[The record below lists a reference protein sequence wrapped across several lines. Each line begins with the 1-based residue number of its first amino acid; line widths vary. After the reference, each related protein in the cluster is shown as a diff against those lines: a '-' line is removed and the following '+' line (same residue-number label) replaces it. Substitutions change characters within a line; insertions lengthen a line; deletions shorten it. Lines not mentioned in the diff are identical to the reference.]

1 MSTVTQSRYSPGQV
15 TWFVPAGATN
25 VTFTIAAASG
35 GGSKSPSDG
44 SLWNHSRGGFGRAG
58 NFTIAPRSGS
68 YNLTFY
74 IGSQGGNGV
83 GPQNPGGSGGGS
95 PLAGGGNGHRSGGGG
110 GGATAVYDSWL
121 GRYTAWTGGGGGA
134 GRFGQNTGISGYYTA
149 GRGIGGGGTS
159 GSPSWKNGQSAPAG
173 HRGGGGG
180 GSTSGGAGSLGG
192 NQTSNGYGGIGGN
205 SGWYNNGDIGWITNS
220 GYGNFGNG
228 YAVLSYSLPPPSIDV
243 FTANPTTLILGNTSD
258 LTWSV
263 SGAVS
268 TVEITAPPSTGSSI
282 GQVST
287 SGTAMVLPGGDVTYT
302 LTATGTGGTSAKS
315 LSLDVKIPPQIT
327 FSVDQPQIVGGTT
340 ATLSWSVT
348 GDADTMSINPGVG
361 NTLLAGTQTIQPSQ
375 DTTYTAVASGL
386 GGSATAQ
393 VTVEVVY
400 PPATSLTGAAS
411 TDYGNDITLSF
422 NADNAV
428 TSLQLLR
435 KYVRNGNPDPDWVLA
450 QDLPTGQNT
459 SGNLLFSPDYDDF
472 GPDVVQFQLYAIG
485 EAGLNDTA
493 TFDAFINV
501 DRTPDAIDIPASED
515 KLRDEEPVITP
526 DAVVTSEQIFVDDI
540 DVPVEIKADQ
550 PIQVEIDD
558 SGTFQDIREI

>member
-1 MSTVTQSRYSPGQV
+1 MSTITQSRNSPGQV

-25 VTFTIAAASG
+25 VTFTIAAGSG

-74 IGSQGGNGV
+74 IGGQGGDGV
-83 GPQNPGGSGGGS
+83 GPQNPGGGGGSS
-95 PLAGGGNGHRSGGGG
+95 PLAGGGSGHRSGGGG
-110 GGATAVYDSWL
+110 GGATAVYDSWA
-121 GRYTAWTGGGGGA
+121 GRYTAWVGGGGGA
-134 GRFGQNTGISGYYTA
+134 GRFGQDTGISGYYTA

-159 GSPSWKNGQSAPAG
+159 SSPSWRTGQSAPAG

-192 NQTSNGYGGIGGN
+192 AQTSNGYGGIGGN

-228 YAVLSYSLPPPSIDV
+228 YAVLSYVQPPPSIDT
-243 FTANPTTLILGNTSD
+243 FTANPTTLILGNTFQ
-258 LTWSV
+258 LNWSV
-263 SGAVS
+263 SGNVTS
-268 TVEITAPPSTGSSI
+268 VNITDVGNVNASGSATI
-282 GQVST
+282 
-287 SGTAMVLPGGDVTYT
+287 LPGGDITYT
-302 LTATGTGGTSAKS
+302 ITASGPGGTTAKS
-315 LSLDVKIPPQIT
+315 VAIDVHIPPQIN
-327 FSVDQPQIVGGTT
+327 FSVDKPQLVGGDS
-340 ATLSWSVT
+340 ATLTWSVT
-348 GDADTMSINPGVG
+348 GDADTMSINPGIG
-361 NTLLAGTQTIQPSQ
+361 STNLSGTQVIQPSQ

-400 PPATSLTGAAS
+400 PPEVSLTGPIS
-411 TDYGNDITLSF
+411 TDYGDDIILTY

-428 TSLQLLR
+428 TSLQVLR
-435 KYVRNGNPDPDWVLA
+435 KYVSQGNPEPDWTLA
-450 QDLPTGQNT
+450 FDLPTGQNT
-459 SGNLLFSPDYDDF
+459 SGTLLFSPDYDNF
-472 GPDVVQFQLYAIG
+472 GPDVVQFQLYAVG

-493 TFDAFINV
+493 TFDAFINI

-515 KLRDEEPVITP
+515 KLRDEQPVITP
-526 DAVVTSEQIFVDDI
+526 DAEVTSQQILIDDI

>member
-1 MSTVTQSRYSPGQV
+1 MTVTQSRYSPGQV
-15 TWFVPAGATN
+15 TWSVPAGATN
-25 VTFTIAAASG
+25 VSFTIAAGSG

-74 IGSQGGNGV
+74 IGGQGGNGV
-83 GPQNPGGSGGGS
+83 GPQNPGGSGGSS
-95 PLAGGGNGHRSGGGG
+95 PLAGGGSGHRSGGGG

-121 GRYTAWTGGGGGA
+121 GRYIAWTGGGGGA
-134 GRFGQNTGISGYYTA
+134 GRFGQDTGISGYYTA
-149 GRGIGGGGTS
+149 GRGIGGGATS
-159 GSPSWKNGQSAPAG
+159 SSPSWRTGQSAPAG

-192 NQTSNGYGGIGGN
+192 AQTSNGYGGIGGN
-205 SGWYNNGDIGWITNS
+205 SGWYNNGDVGRITNS

-228 YAVLSYSLPPPSIDV
+228 YAVLTYVNPPPSIDT
-243 FTANPTTLILGNTSD
+243 FTASPSTLVLGNTFQ
-258 LTWSV
+258 LNWSV
-263 SGAVS
+263 SG
-268 TVEITAPPSTGSSI
+268 TVNSVNITDVGN
-282 GQVST
+282 VNT
-287 SGTAMVLPGGDVTYT
+287 SGTATILPGGDITYT
-302 LTATGTGGTSAKS
+302 ITATGPGGTVAKS
-315 LSLDVKIPPQIT
+315 VAIDVHIPPQIS
-327 FSVDQPQIVGGTT
+327 FSVDKSQIVGGDT
-340 ATLSWSVT
+340 ATLTWSVT
-348 GDADTMSINPGVG
+348 GDADTMSINPGIG
-361 NTLLAGTQTIQPSQ
+361 GTNLSGTQLIQPSQ

-386 GGSATAQ
+386 GGTDTEQ
-393 VTVEVVY
+393 LTVEVVY
-400 PPATSLTGAAS
+400 PPEVSLTGPLS
-411 TDYGNDITLSF
+411 TDYGNDITLTF

-435 KYVRNGNPDPDWVLA
+435 KYVSQGNVDPDWTLVEN
-450 QDLPTGQNT
+450 LPTGQNT
-459 SGNLLFSPDYDDF
+459 SGTLLFSPDYDNF
-472 GPDVVQFQLYAIG
+472 GPDVVQFQLYAVG

-493 TFDAFINV
+493 TFDAFINI

-526 DAVVTSEQIFVDDI
+526 DAVVTSEQIVVDDI

>member
-1 MSTVTQSRYSPGQV
+1 MSTITQSRNSPGQV

-25 VTFTIAAASG
+25 VTFTIAAGSG
-35 GGSKSPSDG
+35 GGSKSPSNG

-74 IGSQGGNGV
+74 IGGQGGNGV
-83 GPQNPGGSGGGS
+83 GPQNPGGGGGSS
-95 PLAGGGNGHRSGGGG
+95 PLAGGGSGHRSGGGG
-110 GGATAVYDSWL
+110 GGATAVYDSWA
-121 GRYTAWTGGGGGA
+121 GRYTAWVGGGGGA

-159 GSPSWKNGQSAPAG
+159 SSPSWRTGQSAPAG

-192 NQTSNGYGGIGGN
+192 AQTSNGYGGIGGN

-228 YAVLSYSLPPPSIDV
+228 YAVLSYVQPPPSIDT
-243 FTANPTTLILGNTSD
+243 FTANPTTLILGNTFQ
-258 LTWSV
+258 LNWSV
-263 SGAVS
+263 SGNVTS
-268 TVEITAPPSTGSSI
+268 VNITDVGNVNASGSATI
-282 GQVST
+282 
-287 SGTAMVLPGGDVTYT
+287 LPGGDITYT
-302 LTATGTGGTSAKS
+302 ITASGPGGTTAKS
-315 LSLDVKIPPQIT
+315 VAIDVHIPPQIN
-327 FSVDQPQIVGGTT
+327 FSVDKPQLVGGDS
-340 ATLSWSVT
+340 ATLTWSVT
-348 GDADTMSINPGVG
+348 GDADTMSINPGIG
-361 NTLLAGTQTIQPSQ
+361 STNLSGTQVIQPSQ

-400 PPATSLTGAAS
+400 PPEVSLTGPVS
-411 TDYGNDITLSF
+411 TDYGDDIILTY

-428 TSLQLLR
+428 TSLQVLR
-435 KYVRNGNPDPDWVLA
+435 KYVSQGNPEPDWTLA
-450 QDLPTGQNT
+450 FDLPTGQNT
-459 SGNLLFSPDYDDF
+459 SGTLLFSPDYDDF
-472 GPDVVQFQLYAIG
+472 GPDVVQFQLYAVG

-493 TFDAFINV
+493 TFDAFINI

-515 KLRDEEPVITP
+515 KLRDEQPVITP
-526 DAVVTSEQIFVDDI
+526 DAEVTSQQILIDDI

>member
-1 MSTVTQSRYSPGQV
+1 MSTITQRRNSPGTV
-15 TWFVPAGATN
+15 TWTVPAGATN
-25 VTFTIAAASG
+25 VTFTIAAGSG

-74 IGSQGGNGV
+74 IGGQGGNGV
-83 GPQNPGGSGGGS
+83 GPQNPGGGGGSS
-95 PLAGGGNGHRSGGGG
+95 PLAGGGSGHRSGGGG

-121 GRYTAWTGGGGGA
+121 GRYTAWVGGGGGA
-134 GRFGQNTGISGYYTA
+134 GRFGQDTGISGYYTA
-149 GRGIGGGGTS
+149 GRGIGGGATS
-159 GSPSWKNGQSAPAG
+159 SSPSWKTGQSAPAG

-228 YAVLSYSLPPPSIDV
+228 YAVLSYVQPPPSIDT
-243 FTANPTTLILGNTSD
+243 FTANPTTLILGNTFQ
-258 LTWSV
+258 LNWSV
-263 SGAVS
+263 SGNVTSVNINNIGNVNAS
-268 TVEITAPPSTGSSI
+268 GSATVLAE
-282 GQVST
+282 
-287 SGTAMVLPGGDVTYT
+287 GDITYT
-302 LTATGTGGTSAKS
+302 LTATGPGGTVAKS
-315 LSLDVKIPPQIT
+315 VSIDVHIPPQIT
-327 FSVDQPQIVGGTT
+327 FSVDKPQLVGGDS
-340 ATLSWSVT
+340 ATLTWSVT
-348 GDADTMSINPGVG
+348 GDADTMSINPGIG
-361 NTLLAGTQTIQPSQ
+361 STNLSGTQVIQPSQ

-386 GGSATAQ
+386 GGTDTEQ
-393 VTVEVVY
+393 LTVEVVY
-400 PPATSLTGAAS
+400 PPEVQLTGPLS
-411 TDYGNDITLSF
+411 TDYGDDITLTY

-428 TSLQLLR
+428 TSLQVLR
-435 KYVRNGNPDPDWVLA
+435 KYVSQGNPEPDWTLA
-450 QDLPTGQNT
+450 FDLPTGQNT
-459 SGNLLFSPDYDDF
+459 TGTLLFSPDYDNF
-472 GPDVVQFQLYAIG
+472 GPDVVQFQLYAVG

-493 TFDAFINV
+493 TFDAFINI
-501 DRTPDAIDIPASED
+501 DRTPDAIDIPTSED
-515 KLRDEEPVITP
+515 KLRDEQPVITP
-526 DAVVTSEQIFVDDI
+526 DAEVTSQQILIDDI

>member
-1 MSTVTQSRYSPGQV
+1 MTVTQSRYSPGQV
-15 TWFVPAGATN
+15 TWSVPAGATN
-25 VTFTIAAASG
+25 VSFTIAAGSG

-74 IGSQGGNGV
+74 IGGQGGNGV
-83 GPQNPGGSGGGS
+83 GPQNPGGSGGSS
-95 PLAGGGNGHRSGGGG
+95 PLAGGGSGHRSGGGG

-121 GRYTAWTGGGGGA
+121 GRYIAWTGGGGGA
-134 GRFGQNTGISGYYTA
+134 GRFGQDTGISGYYTA

-159 GSPSWKNGQSAPAG
+159 GSPSWRTGQSAPAG

-192 NQTSNGYGGIGGN
+192 AQTSNGYGGIGGN

-228 YAVLSYSLPPPSIDV
+228 YAVLTYVNPPPSIDT
-243 FTANPTTLILGNTSD
+243 FTASPSTLVLGNTFQ
-258 LTWSV
+258 LNWSV
-263 SGAVS
+263 SGNVT
-268 TVEITAPPSTGSSI
+268 TVNISDVGNVNASGS
-282 GQVST
+282 
-287 SGTAMVLPGGDVTYT
+287 AMILPGGDITYT
-302 LTATGTGGTSAKS
+302 ITATGPGGTVAKS
-315 LSLDVKIPPQIT
+315 VAIDVHIPPQIS
-327 FSVDQPQIVGGTT
+327 FSVDKPQLVGGDS
-340 ATLSWSVT
+340 ATLTWSVT
-348 GDADTMSINPGVG
+348 GDADTMSINPGIG
-361 NTLLAGTQTIQPSQ
+361 STNLSGTQVIQPSQ

-386 GGSATAQ
+386 GGTDTEQ
-393 VTVEVVY
+393 LTVEVVY
-400 PPATSLTGAAS
+400 PPEVSLTGPLS
-411 TDYGNDITLSF
+411 TDYGDDITLTF

-435 KYVRNGNPDPDWVLA
+435 KYVSQGNPEPDWTLVEN
-450 QDLPTGQNT
+450 LPTGQNT

-472 GPDVVQFQLYAIG
+472 GPDVVQFQLYAVG

-515 KLRDEEPVITP
+515 KLRDEQPVITP
-526 DAVVTSEQIFVDDI
+526 DAVVTSEQIVVNDI

-550 PIQVEIDD
+550 PIQVEVDD

>member
-15 TWFVPAGATN
+15 TWSVPAGATN

-74 IGSQGGNGV
+74 IGGQGGDGV
-83 GPQNPGGSGGGS
+83 GPQNPGGSGGSS
-95 PLAGGGNGHRSGGGG
+95 PLAGGGSGHRSGGGG
-110 GGATAVYDSWL
+110 GGATAVYDSWA
-121 GRYTAWTGGGGGA
+121 GRYTAWVGGGGGA
-134 GRFGQNTGISGYYTA
+134 GRFGQNTGINGYYTA

-159 GSPSWKNGQSAPAG
+159 GSPSWRTGQSAPAG

-192 NQTSNGYGGIGGN
+192 AQTSNGYGGIGGN

-228 YAVLSYSLPPPSIDV
+228 YAVLSYDQPPPSIDT
-243 FTANPTTLILGNTSD
+243 FTANPTTLILGNTFQ
-258 LTWSV
+258 LNWSV
-263 SGAVS
+263 SGNVT
-268 TVEITAPPSTGSSI
+268 TVNISDVGNVNASGS
-282 GQVST
+282 
-287 SGTAMVLPGGDVTYT
+287 AMILPGGDITYT
-302 LTATGTGGTSAKS
+302 ITATGPGGTVAKS
-315 LSLDVKIPPQIT
+315 VAIDVHIPPQIS
-327 FSVDQPQIVGGTT
+327 FSVDKPQLVGGDS
-340 ATLSWSVT
+340 ATLTWSVT
-348 GDADTMSINPGVG
+348 GDADTMSINPGIG
-361 NTLLAGTQTIQPSQ
+361 STNLSGTQVIQPSQ

-386 GGSATAQ
+386 GGTDTEQ
-393 VTVEVVY
+393 LTVEVVY
-400 PPATSLTGAAS
+400 PPEVSLTGPLS
-411 TDYGNDITLSF
+411 TDYGDDITLTF

-435 KYVRNGNPDPDWVLA
+435 KYVSQGNPEPDWTLVEN
-450 QDLPTGQNT
+450 LPTGQNT

-472 GPDVVQFQLYAIG
+472 GPDVVQFQLYAVG

-515 KLRDEEPVITP
+515 KLRDEQPVITP
-526 DAVVTSEQIFVDDI
+526 DAVVTSEQIVVNDI

-550 PIQVEIDD
+550 PIQVEVDD

>member
-1 MSTVTQSRYSPGQV
+1 MSTITQSRNSPGQV

-25 VTFTIAAASG
+25 VTFTIAAGSG
-35 GGSKSPSDG
+35 GGSKSPSNG

-74 IGSQGGNGV
+74 IGGQGGDGV
-83 GPQNPGGSGGGS
+83 GPQNPGGGGGSS
-95 PLAGGGNGHRSGGGG
+95 PLAGGGSGHRSGGGG

-121 GRYTAWTGGGGGA
+121 GRYTAWVGGGGGA

-159 GSPSWKNGQSAPAG
+159 SSPSWRNGQSAPAG

-192 NQTSNGYGGIGGN
+192 AQTSNGYGGIGGN

-228 YAVLSYSLPPPSIDV
+228 YAVLSYVQPPPSIDT
-243 FTANPTTLILGNTSD
+243 FTANPTTLILGNTFQ
-258 LTWSV
+258 LNWSV
-263 SGAVS
+263 SGNVTS
-268 TVEITAPPSTGSSI
+268 VNITDVGNVNASGSATI
-282 GQVST
+282 
-287 SGTAMVLPGGDVTYT
+287 LPGGDITYT
-302 LTATGTGGTSAKS
+302 ITASGPGGTTAKS
-315 LSLDVKIPPQIT
+315 VAIDVHIPPQIN
-327 FSVDQPQIVGGTT
+327 FSVDKPQLVGGDS
-340 ATLSWSVT
+340 ATLTWSVT
-348 GDADTMSINPGVG
+348 GDADTMSINPGIG
-361 NTLLAGTQTIQPSQ
+361 STNLSGTQVIQPSQ

-400 PPATSLTGAAS
+400 PPEVSLTGPVS
-411 TDYGNDITLSF
+411 TDYGDDIILTY

-428 TSLQLLR
+428 TSLQVLR
-435 KYVRNGNPDPDWVLA
+435 KYVSQGNPEPDWTLA
-450 QDLPTGQNT
+450 FDLPTGQNT
-459 SGNLLFSPDYDDF
+459 SGTLLFSPDYDDF
-472 GPDVVQFQLYAIG
+472 GPDVVQFQLYAVG

-493 TFDAFINV
+493 TFDAFINI

-515 KLRDEEPVITP
+515 KLRDEQPVITP
-526 DAVVTSEQIFVDDI
+526 DAEVTSQQILIDDI

>member
-1 MSTVTQSRYSPGQV
+1 MSTITQSRNSPGTV
-15 TWFVPAGATN
+15 TWTVPAGATN
-25 VTFTIAAASG
+25 VTFTIAAGSG
-35 GGSKSPSDG
+35 GGSKSPSNG

-74 IGSQGGNGV
+74 IGGQGGDGV
-83 GPQNPGGSGGGS
+83 GPQNPGGSGGSS
-95 PLAGGGNGHRSGGGG
+95 PLAGGGSGHRSGGGG
-110 GGATAVYDSWL
+110 GGATAVYDSWA
-121 GRYTAWTGGGGGA
+121 GRYTAWVGGGGGA

-159 GSPSWKNGQSAPAG
+159 SSPSWRTGQSAPAG

-192 NQTSNGYGGIGGN
+192 AQTSNGYGGIGGN

-228 YAVLSYSLPPPSIDV
+228 YAVLSYVQPPPSIDT
-243 FTANPTTLILGNTSD
+243 FTANPTTLILGNTFQ
-258 LTWSV
+258 LNWSV
-263 SGAVS
+263 SGNVTS
-268 TVEITAPPSTGSSI
+268 VNITDVGNVNASGSATI
-282 GQVST
+282 
-287 SGTAMVLPGGDVTYT
+287 LPGGDITYT
-302 LTATGTGGTSAKS
+302 ITASGPGGTTAKS
-315 LSLDVKIPPQIT
+315 VAIDVHIPPQIN
-327 FSVDQPQIVGGTT
+327 FSVDKPQLVGGDS
-340 ATLSWSVT
+340 ATLTWSVT
-348 GDADTMSINPGVG
+348 GDADTMSINPGIG
-361 NTLLAGTQTIQPSQ
+361 STNLSGTQVIQPSQ

-400 PPATSLTGAAS
+400 PPEVSLTGPVS
-411 TDYGNDITLSF
+411 TDYGDDIILTY

-428 TSLQLLR
+428 TSLQVLR
-435 KYVRNGNPDPDWVLA
+435 KYVSQGNPEPDWTLA
-450 QDLPTGQNT
+450 FDLPTGQNT
-459 SGNLLFSPDYDDF
+459 SGTLLFSPDYDDF
-472 GPDVVQFQLYAIG
+472 GPDVVQFQLYAVG

-493 TFDAFINV
+493 TFDAFINI

-515 KLRDEEPVITP
+515 KLRDEQPVITP
-526 DAVVTSEQIFVDDI
+526 DAEVTSQQILIDDI

>member
-1 MSTVTQSRYSPGQV
+1 MTVTQSRYSPGQV

-25 VTFTIAAASG
+25 VTFTIAAGSG

-74 IGSQGGNGV
+74 IGGQGGDGV
-83 GPQNPGGSGGGS
+83 GPQNPGGSGGSS
-95 PLAGGGNGHRSGGGG
+95 PLAGGGSGHRSGGGG
-110 GGATAVYDSWL
+110 GGATAVYDSWV
-121 GRYTAWTGGGGGA
+121 GRYTAWVGGGGGA
-134 GRFGQNTGISGYYTA
+134 GRFGQNTGINGYYTA
-149 GRGIGGGGTS
+149 GRGIGGGATS
-159 GSPSWKNGQSAPAG
+159 SSPSWRTGQSAPAG

-192 NQTSNGYGGIGGN
+192 AQTSNGYGGIGGN

-228 YAVLSYSLPPPSIDV
+228 YAVLSYDQPPPSIDT
-243 FTANPTTLILGNTSD
+243 FTANPTTLILGNTFQ
-258 LTWSV
+258 LNWSV
-263 SGAVS
+263 SGNVT
-268 TVEITAPPSTGSSI
+268 TVNISDVGNVNASGS
-282 GQVST
+282 
-287 SGTAMVLPGGDVTYT
+287 AMILPGGDITYT
-302 LTATGTGGTSAKS
+302 ITATGPGGTVAKS
-315 LSLDVKIPPQIT
+315 VAIDVHIPPQIS
-327 FSVDQPQIVGGTT
+327 FSVDKPQLVGGDS
-340 ATLSWSVT
+340 ATLTWSVT
-348 GDADTMSINPGVG
+348 GDADTMSINPGIG
-361 NTLLAGTQTIQPSQ
+361 STNLSGTQVIQPSQ

-386 GGSATAQ
+386 GGTDTEQ
-393 VTVEVVY
+393 LTVEVVY
-400 PPATSLTGAAS
+400 PPEVSLTGPLS
-411 TDYGNDITLSF
+411 TDYGDDITLTF

-435 KYVRNGNPDPDWVLA
+435 KYVSQGNPEPDWTLVEN
-450 QDLPTGQNT
+450 LPTGQNT

-472 GPDVVQFQLYAIG
+472 GPDVVQFQLYAVG

-515 KLRDEEPVITP
+515 KLRDEQPVITP
-526 DAVVTSEQIFVDDI
+526 DAEVTSQQILIDDI

>member
-1 MSTVTQSRYSPGQV
+1 MTVTQSRYSPGQV

-25 VTFTIAAASG
+25 VTFTIAAGSG
-35 GGSKSPSDG
+35 GGSKAPSDG
-44 SLWNHSRGGFGRAG
+44 SSWNHSRGGFGRAG

-74 IGSQGGNGV
+74 IGGQGGNGV
-83 GPQNPGGSGGGS
+83 GPQNPGGSGGSS
-95 PLAGGGNGHRSGGGG
+95 PLASGGNGHRSGGGG
-110 GGATAVYDSWL
+110 GGATAVYDSWV
-121 GRYTAWTGGGGGA
+121 GRYTAWVGGGGGA
-134 GRFGQNTGISGYYTA
+134 GRFGQNTGINGYYTA
-149 GRGIGGGGTS
+149 GRGIGGGATS
-159 GSPSWKNGQSAPAG
+159 SSPSWRNGQSAPAG

-192 NQTSNGYGGIGGN
+192 AQTSNGYGGIGGN

-228 YAVLSYSLPPPSIDV
+228 YAVLSYVNPPPSIDT
-243 FTANPTTLILGNTSD
+243 FTASPSTLVLGNTFD
-258 LTWSV
+258 LNWSV
-263 SGAVS
+263 SGSVTS
-268 TVEITAPPSTGSSI
+268 VNISDVGN
-282 GQVST
+282 VNT
-287 SGTAMVLPGGDVTYT
+287 SGTAMILPGGDITYT
-302 LTATGTGGTSAKS
+302 ITATGPGGTVAKS
-315 LSLDVKIPPQIT
+315 VAIDVHIPPQIS
-327 FSVDQPQIVGGTT
+327 FSVDKPQLVGGDT
-340 ATLSWSVT
+340 ATLTWSVT
-348 GDADTMSINPGVG
+348 GDADSMSINPGIG
-361 NTLLAGTQTIQPSQ
+361 TTNLSGTQVIQPSQ

-386 GGSATAQ
+386 GGTDTAQ
-393 VTVEVVY
+393 LTVEVVY
-400 PPATSLTGAAS
+400 PPEVSLTGPLS
-411 TDYGNDITLSF
+411 TDYGNDIVLTF

-435 KYVRNGNPDPDWVLA
+435 KYVSQGNPEPDWTLVEN
-450 QDLPTGQNT
+450 LPTGQNT
-459 SGNLLFSPDYDDF
+459 SGTLLFSPDYDDF

-515 KLRDEEPVITP
+515 KLRDEQPVITP
-526 DAVVTSEQIFVDDI
+526 DAVVTSEQIVVNDI

-550 PIQVEIDD
+550 PIQVEVDD

>member
-1 MSTVTQSRYSPGQV
+1 MTVTQSRYSPGQV

-25 VTFTIAAASG
+25 VTFTIAAGSG

-74 IGSQGGNGV
+74 IGGQGGNGV
-83 GPQNPGGSGGGS
+83 GPQNPGGGGGSS
-95 PLAGGGNGHRSGGGG
+95 PLAGGGSGHRSGGGG

-121 GRYTAWTGGGGGA
+121 GRYTAWVGGGGGA

-149 GRGIGGGGTS
+149 GRGIGGGATS
-159 GSPSWKNGQSAPAG
+159 SSPSWRTGQSAPAG

-192 NQTSNGYGGIGGN
+192 AQTSNGYGGIGGN

-228 YAVLSYSLPPPSIDV
+228 YAVLSYVNPPPSIDT
-243 FTANPTTLILGNTSD
+243 FTASPSTLVLGNTFQ
-258 LTWSV
+258 LNWSV
-263 SGAVS
+263 SG
-268 TVEITAPPSTGSSI
+268 TVNSVNITDVGNV
-282 GQVST
+282 GT
-287 SGTAMVLPGGDVTYT
+287 SGSATILPGGDITYT
-302 LTATGTGGTSAKS
+302 ITATGPGGTVAKS
-315 LSLDVKIPPQIT
+315 VAIDVHIPPQVS
-327 FSVDQPQIVGGTT
+327 FSVDKPQIVGGDT
-340 ATLSWSVT
+340 ATLTWSVT
-348 GDADTMSINPGVG
+348 GDADTMSINPGIG
-361 NTLLAGTQTIQPSQ
+361 GTNLSGTQLIQPSQ

-386 GGSATAQ
+386 GGTDSEQ
-393 VTVEVVY
+393 LTVEVVY
-400 PPATSLTGAAS
+400 PPEVSLTGPLS
-411 TDYGNDITLSF
+411 TDYGDDITLTF

-435 KYVRNGNPDPDWVLA
+435 KYVSQGNPEPNWTLVEN
-450 QDLPTGQNT
+450 LPTGQNT
-459 SGNLLFSPDYDDF
+459 SGNLLFSPDYDNF
-472 GPDVVQFQLYAIG
+472 GPDVVQFQLYAVG

-493 TFDAFINV
+493 TFDAFINI

-515 KLRDEEPVITP
+515 KLRDEQPVITP
-526 DAVVTSEQIFVDDI
+526 DAEVTTQQILIDDI

>member
-1 MSTVTQSRYSPGQV
+1 MTVTQSRYSPGQV
-15 TWFVPAGATN
+15 TWSVPAGATN
-25 VTFTIAAASG
+25 VSFTIAAGSG

-74 IGSQGGNGV
+74 IGGQGGNGV
-83 GPQNPGGSGGGS
+83 GPQNPGGSGGSS
-95 PLAGGGNGHRSGGGG
+95 PLAGGGSGHRSGGGG

-121 GRYTAWTGGGGGA
+121 GRYIAWTGGGGGA
-134 GRFGQNTGISGYYTA
+134 GRFGQDTGISGYYTA
-149 GRGIGGGGTS
+149 GRGIGGGATS
-159 GSPSWKNGQSAPAG
+159 SSPSWRTGQSAPAG

-192 NQTSNGYGGIGGN
+192 AQTSNGYGGIGGN

-228 YAVLSYSLPPPSIDV
+228 YAVLTYVNPPPSIDT
-243 FTANPTTLILGNTSD
+243 FTASPSTLVLGNTFQ
-258 LTWSV
+258 LNWSV
-263 SGAVS
+263 SG
-268 TVEITAPPSTGSSI
+268 TVNSVNITDVGN
-282 GQVST
+282 VNT
-287 SGTAMVLPGGDVTYT
+287 SGTATILPGGDITYT
-302 LTATGTGGTSAKS
+302 ITATGPGGTVAKS
-315 LSLDVKIPPQIT
+315 VAIDVHIPPQIS
-327 FSVDQPQIVGGTT
+327 FSVDKSQIVGGDT
-340 ATLSWSVT
+340 ATLTWSVT
-348 GDADTMSINPGVG
+348 GDADTMSINPGIG
-361 NTLLAGTQTIQPSQ
+361 GTNLSGTQVIQPSQ

-386 GGSATAQ
+386 GGTDTEQ
-393 VTVEVVY
+393 LTVEVVY
-400 PPATSLTGAAS
+400 PPEVSLTGPLS
-411 TDYGNDITLSF
+411 TDYGNDITLTF

-435 KYVRNGNPDPDWVLA
+435 KYVSQGNVDPDWTLVEN
-450 QDLPTGQNT
+450 LPTGQNT
-459 SGNLLFSPDYDDF
+459 SGTLLFSPDYDNF
-472 GPDVVQFQLYAIG
+472 GPDVVQFQLYAVG

-493 TFDAFINV
+493 TFDAFINI

-526 DAVVTSEQIFVDDI
+526 DAVVTSEQIVVDDI

>member
-1 MSTVTQSRYSPGQV
+1 MSTITQSRNSPGQV

-25 VTFTIAAASG
+25 VTFTIAAGSG
-35 GGSKSPSDG
+35 GGSKSPSNG

-74 IGSQGGNGV
+74 IGGQGGNGV
-83 GPQNPGGSGGGS
+83 GPQNPGGGGGSS
-95 PLAGGGNGHRSGGGG
+95 PLAGGGSGYRSGGGG
-110 GGATAVYDSWL
+110 GGATAVYDSWA
-121 GRYTAWTGGGGGA
+121 GRYTAWVGGGGGA

-159 GSPSWKNGQSAPAG
+159 SSPSWRTGQSAPAG

-192 NQTSNGYGGIGGN
+192 AQTSNGYGGIGGN

-228 YAVLSYSLPPPSIDV
+228 YAVLSYVQPPPSIDT
-243 FTANPTTLILGNTSD
+243 FTANPTTLILGNTFQ
-258 LTWSV
+258 LNWSV
-263 SGAVS
+263 SGNVTS
-268 TVEITAPPSTGSSI
+268 VNITDVGNVNASGSATI
-282 GQVST
+282 
-287 SGTAMVLPGGDVTYT
+287 LPGGDITYT
-302 LTATGTGGTSAKS
+302 ITASGPGGTTAKS
-315 LSLDVKIPPQIT
+315 VAIDVHIPPQIN
-327 FSVDQPQIVGGTT
+327 FSVDKPQLVGGDS
-340 ATLSWSVT
+340 ATLTWSVT
-348 GDADTMSINPGVG
+348 GDADTMSINPGIG
-361 NTLLAGTQTIQPSQ
+361 STNLSGTQVIQPSQ

-400 PPATSLTGAAS
+400 PPEVSLTGPIS
-411 TDYGNDITLSF
+411 TDYGDDIILTY

-428 TSLQLLR
+428 TSLQVLR
-435 KYVRNGNPDPDWVLA
+435 KYVSQGNPEPDWTLA
-450 QDLPTGQNT
+450 FDLPTGQNT
-459 SGNLLFSPDYDDF
+459 SGTLLFSPDYDDF
-472 GPDVVQFQLYAIG
+472 GPDVVQFQLYAVG

-515 KLRDEEPVITP
+515 KLRDEQPVITP
-526 DAVVTSEQIFVDDI
+526 DAEVTSQQILIDDI

>member
-1 MSTVTQSRYSPGQV
+1 MTVTQSRYSPGQV

-25 VTFTIAAASG
+25 VTFTIAAGSG

-74 IGSQGGNGV
+74 IGGQGGDGV
-83 GPQNPGGSGGGS
+83 GPQNPGGSGGSS
-95 PLAGGGNGHRSGGGG
+95 PLAGGGSGHRSGGGG

-121 GRYTAWTGGGGGA
+121 GRYTAWVGGGGGA
-134 GRFGQNTGISGYYTA
+134 GRFGQDTGIPGYYTA
-149 GRGIGGGGTS
+149 GRGIGGGATS
-159 GSPSWKNGQSAPAG
+159 SSPSWKTGGSAPAG

-180 GSTSGGAGSLGG
+180 GSTSGGAGNLGG
-192 NQTSNGYGGIGGN
+192 NSTTNGYGGIGGN

-228 YAVLSYSLPPPSIDV
+228 YAVLSYDQPPPSIDT
-243 FTANPTTLILGNTSD
+243 FTANPTTLILGNTFQ
-258 LTWSV
+258 LNWSV
-263 SGAVS
+263 SGNVT
-268 TVEITAPPSTGSSI
+268 TVNISDVGNVNASGS
-282 GQVST
+282 
-287 SGTAMVLPGGDVTYT
+287 AMILPGGDITYT
-302 LTATGTGGTSAKS
+302 ITATGPGGTVAKS
-315 LSLDVKIPPQIT
+315 VAIDVHIPPQIS
-327 FSVDQPQIVGGTT
+327 FSVDKPQLVGGDS
-340 ATLSWSVT
+340 ATLTWSVT
-348 GDADTMSINPGVG
+348 GDADTMSINPGIG
-361 NTLLAGTQTIQPSQ
+361 STNLSGTQVIQPSQ

-386 GGSATAQ
+386 GGTDTEQ
-393 VTVEVVY
+393 LTVEVVY
-400 PPATSLTGAAS
+400 PPEVSLTGPLS
-411 TDYGNDITLSF
+411 TDYGDDITLTF

-435 KYVRNGNPDPDWVLA
+435 KYVSQGNPEPDWTLVEN
-450 QDLPTGQNT
+450 LPTGQNT

-485 EAGLNDTA
+485 EAGLIDTA
-493 TFDAFINV
+493 TFDAFINI
-501 DRTPDAIDIPASED
+501 DRTPDAIQIPSSED
-515 KLRDEEPVITP
+515 RLRDEEPVITP
-526 DAVVTSEQIFVDDI
+526 NTEVTSEQIVVDDI

>member
-1 MSTVTQSRYSPGQV
+1 MSTITQSRNSPGQV

-25 VTFTIAAASG
+25 VTFTIAAGSG
-35 GGSKSPSDG
+35 GGSKSPSNG

-74 IGSQGGNGV
+74 IGGQGGNGV
-83 GPQNPGGSGGGS
+83 GPQNPGGGGGSS
-95 PLAGGGNGHRSGGGG
+95 PLAGGGSGHRSGGGG
-110 GGATAVYDSWL
+110 GGATAVYDSWA
-121 GRYTAWTGGGGGA
+121 GRYTAWVGGGGGA

-159 GSPSWKNGQSAPAG
+159 SSPSWRNGQSAPAG

-192 NQTSNGYGGIGGN
+192 AQTSNGYGGIGGN

-228 YAVLSYSLPPPSIDV
+228 YAVLSYVQPPPSIDT
-243 FTANPTTLILGNTSD
+243 FTANPTTLILGNTFQ
-258 LTWSV
+258 LNWSV
-263 SGAVS
+263 SGNVTS
-268 TVEITAPPSTGSSI
+268 VNITDVGNVNASGSATI
-282 GQVST
+282 
-287 SGTAMVLPGGDVTYT
+287 LPGGDTTYT
-302 LTATGTGGTSAKS
+302 ITASGPGGTTAKS
-315 LSLDVKIPPQIT
+315 VAIDVHIPPQIN
-327 FSVDQPQIVGGTT
+327 FSVDKPQLVGGDS
-340 ATLSWSVT
+340 ATLTWSVT
-348 GDADTMSINPGVG
+348 GDADTMSINPGIG
-361 NTLLAGTQTIQPSQ
+361 STNLSGTQVIQPSQ

-400 PPATSLTGAAS
+400 PPEVSLTGPVS
-411 TDYGNDITLSF
+411 TDYGDDIILTY

-428 TSLQLLR
+428 TSLQVLR
-435 KYVRNGNPDPDWVLA
+435 KYVSQGNPEPDWTLA
-450 QDLPTGQNT
+450 FDLPTGQNT
-459 SGNLLFSPDYDDF
+459 SGTLLFSPDYDDF
-472 GPDVVQFQLYAIG
+472 GPDVVQFQLYAVG

-493 TFDAFINV
+493 TFDAFINI

-515 KLRDEEPVITP
+515 KLRDEQPVITP
-526 DAVVTSEQIFVDDI
+526 DAEVTSQQILIDDI

>member
-1 MSTVTQSRYSPGQV
+1 MSTITQSRNSPGQV

-25 VTFTIAAASG
+25 VTFTIAAGSG
-35 GGSKSPSDG
+35 GGSKSPSNG

-74 IGSQGGNGV
+74 IGGQGGNGV
-83 GPQNPGGSGGGS
+83 GPQNPGGGGGSS
-95 PLAGGGNGHRSGGGG
+95 PLAGGGSGHRSGGGG
-110 GGATAVYDSWL
+110 GGATAVYDSWA
-121 GRYTAWTGGGGGA
+121 GRYTAWVGGGGGA

-159 GSPSWKNGQSAPAG
+159 SSPSWRNGQSAPAG

-192 NQTSNGYGGIGGN
+192 AQTSNGYGGIGGN

-228 YAVLSYSLPPPSIDV
+228 YAVLSYVQPPPSIDT
-243 FTANPTTLILGNTSD
+243 FTANPTTLILGNTFQ
-258 LTWSV
+258 LNWSV
-263 SGAVS
+263 SGNVTS
-268 TVEITAPPSTGSSI
+268 VNITDVGNVNASGSATI
-282 GQVST
+282 
-287 SGTAMVLPGGDVTYT
+287 LPGGDITYT
-302 LTATGTGGTSAKS
+302 ITASGPGGTTAKS
-315 LSLDVKIPPQIT
+315 VAIDVHIPPQIN
-327 FSVDQPQIVGGTT
+327 FSVDKPQLVGGDS
-340 ATLSWSVT
+340 ATLTWSVT
-348 GDADTMSINPGVG
+348 GDADTMSINPGIG
-361 NTLLAGTQTIQPSQ
+361 STNLSGTQVIQPSQ

-400 PPATSLTGAAS
+400 PPEVSLTGPIS
-411 TDYGNDITLSF
+411 TDYGDDIILTY

-428 TSLQLLR
+428 TSLQVLR
-435 KYVRNGNPDPDWVLA
+435 KYVSQGNPEPDWTLA
-450 QDLPTGQNT
+450 FDLPTGQNT
-459 SGNLLFSPDYDDF
+459 SGTLLFSPDYDDF
-472 GPDVVQFQLYAIG
+472 GPDVVQFQLYAVG

-493 TFDAFINV
+493 TFDAFINI

-515 KLRDEEPVITP
+515 KLRDEQPVITP
-526 DAVVTSEQIFVDDI
+526 DAEVTSQQILIDDI

>member
-1 MSTVTQSRYSPGQV
+1 MTVTQSRYSPGQV
-15 TWFVPAGATN
+15 TWSVPAGATN
-25 VTFTIAAASG
+25 VSFTIAAGSG

-74 IGSQGGNGV
+74 IGGQGGNGV
-83 GPQNPGGSGGGS
+83 GPQNPGGSGGSS
-95 PLAGGGNGHRSGGGG
+95 PLAGGGSGHRSGGGG

-121 GRYTAWTGGGGGA
+121 GRYIAWTGGGGGA
-134 GRFGQNTGISGYYTA
+134 GRFGQDTGISGYYTA
-149 GRGIGGGGTS
+149 GRGIGGGATS
-159 GSPSWKNGQSAPAG
+159 SSPSWRTGQSAPAG

-192 NQTSNGYGGIGGN
+192 AQTSNGYGGIGGN

-228 YAVLSYSLPPPSIDV
+228 YAVLTYVNPPPSIDT
-243 FTANPTTLILGNTSD
+243 FTASPSTLVLGDTFQLN
-258 LTWSV
+258 WSV
-263 SGAVS
+263 SG
-268 TVEITAPPSTGSSI
+268 TVNSVNITDVGN
-282 GQVST
+282 VNT
-287 SGTAMVLPGGDVTYT
+287 SGTATILPGGDITYT
-302 LTATGTGGTSAKS
+302 ITATGPGGTVAKS
-315 LSLDVKIPPQIT
+315 VAIDVHIPPQIS
-327 FSVDQPQIVGGTT
+327 FSVDKSQIVGGDT
-340 ATLSWSVT
+340 ATLTWSVT
-348 GDADTMSINPGVG
+348 GDADTMSINPGIG
-361 NTLLAGTQTIQPSQ
+361 GTNLSGTQVIQPSQ

-386 GGSATAQ
+386 GGTDTEQ
-393 VTVEVVY
+393 LTVEVVY
-400 PPATSLTGAAS
+400 PPEVSLTGPLS
-411 TDYGNDITLSF
+411 TDYGNDITLTF

-435 KYVRNGNPDPDWVLA
+435 KYVSQGNVDPDWTLVEN
-450 QDLPTGQNT
+450 LPTGQNT
-459 SGNLLFSPDYDDF
+459 SGTLLFSPDYDNF
-472 GPDVVQFQLYAIG
+472 GPDVVQFQLYAVG

-493 TFDAFINV
+493 TFDAFINI

-526 DAVVTSEQIFVDDI
+526 DAVVTSEQIVVDDI

>member
-1 MSTVTQSRYSPGQV
+1 MTVTQSRYSPGQV

-25 VTFTIAAASG
+25 VTFTIAAGSG

-74 IGSQGGNGV
+74 IGGQGGNGV
-83 GPQNPGGSGGGS
+83 GPQNPGGSGGSS
-95 PLAGGGNGHRSGGGG
+95 PLAGGGSGHRSGGGG

-121 GRYTAWTGGGGGA
+121 GRYTAWVGGGGGA
-134 GRFGQNTGISGYYTA
+134 GRFGQNTGINGYYTA
-149 GRGIGGGGTS
+149 GRGIGGGATS
-159 GSPSWKNGQSAPAG
+159 SSPSWRTGQSAPAG

-192 NQTSNGYGGIGGN
+192 AQTSNGYGGIGGN

-228 YAVLSYSLPPPSIDV
+228 YAVLSYVQPPPSIDT
-243 FTANPTTLILGNTSD
+243 FTANPTTLILGNTFD

-263 SGAVS
+263 SGNVT
-268 TVEITAPPSTGSSI
+268 TVNISDVGNVNASGS
-282 GQVST
+282 
-287 SGTAMVLPGGDVTYT
+287 AMILPGGDITYT
-302 LTATGTGGTSAKS
+302 ITATGPGGTVAKS
-315 LSLDVKIPPQIT
+315 VAIDVHIPPQIS
-327 FSVDQPQIVGGTT
+327 FSVDKSQIVGGDT
-340 ATLSWSVT
+340 ATLTWSVT
-348 GDADTMSINPGVG
+348 GDADSMSINPGIG
-361 NTLLAGTQTIQPSQ
+361 TTNLSGTQVIQPSQ

-386 GGSATAQ
+386 GGTDTEQ
-393 VTVEVVY
+393 LTVEVVY
-400 PPATSLTGAAS
+400 PPEVSLTGPLS
-411 TDYGNDITLSF
+411 TDYGDDITLTF

-435 KYVRNGNPDPDWVLA
+435 KYVSQGNPEPDWTLVEN
-450 QDLPTGQNT
+450 LPTGQNT

-472 GPDVVQFQLYAIG
+472 GPDVVQFQLYAVG

-515 KLRDEEPVITP
+515 KLRDEQPVITP
-526 DAVVTSEQIFVDDI
+526 DAVVTSEQIVVNDI

-550 PIQVEIDD
+550 PIQVEVDD

>member
-1 MSTVTQSRYSPGQV
+1 MSTITQSRNSPGQV

-25 VTFTIAAASG
+25 VTFTIAAGSG
-35 GGSKSPSDG
+35 GGSKSPSNG

-74 IGSQGGNGV
+74 IGGQGGNGV
-83 GPQNPGGSGGGS
+83 GPQNPGGGGGSS
-95 PLAGGGNGHRSGGGG
+95 PLAGGGSGHRSGGGG

-121 GRYTAWTGGGGGA
+121 GRYTAWVGGGGGA

-159 GSPSWKNGQSAPAG
+159 SSPSWRTGQSAPAG

-192 NQTSNGYGGIGGN
+192 AQTSNGYGGIGGN

-228 YAVLSYSLPPPSIDV
+228 YAVLSYVQPPPSIDT
-243 FTANPTTLILGNTSD
+243 FTANPTTLILGNTFQ
-258 LTWSV
+258 LNWSV
-263 SGAVS
+263 SGNVTS
-268 TVEITAPPSTGSSI
+268 VNITDVGNVNASGSATI
-282 GQVST
+282 
-287 SGTAMVLPGGDVTYT
+287 LPGGDITYT
-302 LTATGTGGTSAKS
+302 ITASGPGGTTAKS
-315 LSLDVKIPPQIT
+315 VAIDVHIPPQIN
-327 FSVDQPQIVGGTT
+327 FSVDKPQLVGGDS
-340 ATLSWSVT
+340 ATLTWSVT
-348 GDADTMSINPGVG
+348 GDADTMSINPGIG
-361 NTLLAGTQTIQPSQ
+361 STNLSGTQVIQPSQ

-400 PPATSLTGAAS
+400 PPEVSLTGPVS
-411 TDYGNDITLSF
+411 TDYGDDIILTY

-428 TSLQLLR
+428 TSLQVLR
-435 KYVRNGNPDPDWVLA
+435 KYVSQGNPEPDWTLA
-450 QDLPTGQNT
+450 FDLPTGQNT
-459 SGNLLFSPDYDDF
+459 SGTLLFSPDYDDF
-472 GPDVVQFQLYAIG
+472 GPDVVQFQLYAVG

-493 TFDAFINV
+493 TFDAFINI

-515 KLRDEEPVITP
+515 KLRDEQPVITP
-526 DAVVTSEQIFVDDI
+526 DAEVTSQQILIDDI

>member
-1 MSTVTQSRYSPGQV
+1 MSTVTQNRYSPGQV
-15 TWFVPAGATN
+15 TWTVPAGATN

-58 NFTIAPRSGS
+58 NFTIAPRNSA

-74 IGSQGGNGV
+74 IGGQGGDGV
-83 GPQNPGGSGGGS
+83 GPQNPGGGGGS
-95 PLAGGGNGHRSGGGG
+95 SPLARGGSGHRSGGGG
-110 GGATAVYDSWL
+110 GGATAVYDSL
-121 GRYTAWTGGGGGA
+121 ANRYIAWCGGGGGA

-159 GSPSWKNGQSAPAG
+159 SNPSWRNGGNAPAG

-180 GSTSGGAGSLGG
+180 GSTSGGAGGLGG
-192 NQTSNGYGGIGGN
+192 ASTTNGYGGIGGN
-205 SGWYNNGDIGWITNS
+205 SGWWNSGDIGWITNS

-228 YAVLSYSLPPPSIDV
+228 YAVLAYSLPPPSIDT
-243 FTANPTTLILGNTSD
+243 FTANPSTLIQGNTFVLS
-258 LTWSV
+258 WSV
-263 SGAVS
+263 SGPVNTVS
-268 TVEITAPPSTGSSI
+268 ISPGI
-282 GQVST
+282 GNVST
-287 SGTAMVLPGGDVTYT
+287 SGSVT
-302 LTATGTGGTSAKS
+302 LTATQDVTYSITAQGTGGTVAKS
-315 LSLDVKIPPQIT
+315 VAIDVHIPPQIT
-327 FSVDQPQIVGGTT
+327 FSVDKPQIVGGDT
-340 ATLSWSVT
+340 ATLTWSVT
-348 GDADTMSINPGVG
+348 GDADTMSINPGIG
-361 NTLLAGTQTIQPSQ
+361 STLLSGSQIITPTQ

-386 GGSATAQ
+386 GGTDTEQ
-393 VTVEVVY
+393 LTVEVVY
-400 PPATSLTGAAS
+400 PPEVSLTGPLS
-411 TDYGNDITLSF
+411 TDYGNDIILTY

-435 KYVRNGNPDPDWVLA
+435 KYVSQGNPEPDWTLA
-450 QDLPTGQNT
+450 FDLPTGQNT
-459 SGNLLFSPDYDDF
+459 SGTLLFSPDYDDF

-485 EAGLNDTA
+485 EAGLTDFA

-515 KLRDEEPVITP
+515 KLRDEQPVITP
-526 DAVVTSEQIFVDDI
+526 DAVVTSQQIVVDDI

>member
-1 MSTVTQSRYSPGQV
+1 MSTITQSRNSPGTV
-15 TWFVPAGATN
+15 TYTVPAGATN
-25 VTFTIAAASG
+25 VTFTIAAGSG

-74 IGSQGGNGV
+74 IGGQGSNGV
-83 GPQNPGGSGGGS
+83 GPQNPGGGGGSS
-95 PLAGGGNGHRSGGGG
+95 PLAGGGSGHRSGGGG

-121 GRYTAWTGGGGGA
+121 GRYTAWVGGGGGA

-159 GSPSWKNGQSAPAG
+159 SSPSWRTGQSAPAG

-192 NQTSNGYGGIGGN
+192 AQTSNGYGGIGGN

-228 YAVLSYSLPPPSIDV
+228 YAVLSYDQPPPSIDT
-243 FTANPTTLILGNTSD
+243 FTANPTTLILGNT
-258 LTWSV
+258 LQLNWSV
-263 SGAVS
+263 SGNVTSVNITDIGNVNAS
-268 TVEITAPPSTGSSI
+268 GSATVLAERDI
-282 GQVST
+282 
-287 SGTAMVLPGGDVTYT
+287 TYT
-302 LTATGTGGTSAKS
+302 LTATGPGGTVAKS
-315 LSLDVKIPPQIT
+315 VSIDVHIPPQIT
-327 FSVDQPQIVGGTT
+327 FSVDKPQLVGGDS
-340 ATLSWSVT
+340 ATLTWSVT
-348 GDADTMSINPGVG
+348 GDADTMSINPGIG
-361 NTLLAGTQTIQPSQ
+361 STNLSGTQVIQPSQ

-386 GGSATAQ
+386 GGSDTEQ
-393 VTVEVVY
+393 VSIEVVY
-400 PPATSLTGAAS
+400 PPEVSLTGPIS
-411 TDYGNDITLSF
+411 TDYGDDIILTY

-435 KYVRNGNPDPDWVLA
+435 KYVSQGNPEPDWTLVEN
-450 QDLPTGQNT
+450 LPTGQNT
-459 SGNLLFSPDYDDF
+459 SGTYLFSPDYDDF
-472 GPDVVQFQLYAIG
+472 GPDVVQFQLYAVG

-515 KLRDEEPVITP
+515 KLRDEQPVISP
-526 DAVVTSEQIFVDDI
+526 DAVVTSEQIVVNDI

>member
-1 MSTVTQSRYSPGQV
+1 MSTITQSRNSPGQV

-25 VTFTIAAASG
+25 VTFTIAAGSG
-35 GGSKSPSDG
+35 GGSKSPSNG

-74 IGSQGGNGV
+74 IGGQGGNGV
-83 GPQNPGGSGGGS
+83 GPQNPGGGGGSS
-95 PLAGGGNGHRSGGGG
+95 PLAGGGSGHRSGGGG
-110 GGATAVYDSWL
+110 GGATAVYDSWA
-121 GRYTAWTGGGGGA
+121 GRYTAWVGGGGGA

-159 GSPSWKNGQSAPAG
+159 SSPSWRNGQSAPAG

-192 NQTSNGYGGIGGN
+192 AQTSNGYGGIGGN

-228 YAVLSYSLPPPSIDV
+228 YAVLSYVQPPPSIDT
-243 FTANPTTLILGNTSD
+243 FTANPTTLILGNTFQ
-258 LTWSV
+258 LNWSV
-263 SGAVS
+263 SGNVTS
-268 TVEITAPPSTGSSI
+268 VNITDVGNVNASGSATI
-282 GQVST
+282 
-287 SGTAMVLPGGDVTYT
+287 LPGGDITYT
-302 LTATGTGGTSAKS
+302 ITASGPGGTTAKS
-315 LSLDVKIPPQIT
+315 VAIDVHIPPQIN
-327 FSVDQPQIVGGTT
+327 FSVDKPQLVGGDS
-340 ATLSWSVT
+340 ATLTWSVT
-348 GDADTMSINPGVG
+348 GDADTMSINPGIG
-361 NTLLAGTQTIQPSQ
+361 STNLSGTQVIQPSQ

-400 PPATSLTGAAS
+400 PPEVSLTGPVS
-411 TDYGNDITLSF
+411 TDYGDDIILTY

-428 TSLQLLR
+428 TSLQVLR
-435 KYVRNGNPDPDWVLA
+435 KYVSQGNPEPDWTLA
-450 QDLPTGQNT
+450 FDLPTGQNT
-459 SGNLLFSPDYDDF
+459 SGTLLFSPDYDDF
-472 GPDVVQFQLYAIG
+472 GPDVVQFQLYAVG

-493 TFDAFINV
+493 TFDAFINI

-515 KLRDEEPVITP
+515 KLRDEQPVITP
-526 DAVVTSEQIFVDDI
+526 DAEVTSQQILIDDI

>member
-1 MSTVTQSRYSPGQV
+1 MTVTQSRYSPGQV

-25 VTFTIAAASG
+25 VTFTIAAGSG

-74 IGSQGGNGV
+74 IGGQGGNGV
-83 GPQNPGGSGGGS
+83 GPQNPGGSGGSS
-95 PLAGGGNGHRSGGGG
+95 PLAGGGSGHRSGGGG

-121 GRYTAWTGGGGGA
+121 GRYTAWVGGGGGA

-159 GSPSWKNGQSAPAG
+159 GSPSWRTGQSAPAG

-192 NQTSNGYGGIGGN
+192 AQTSNGYGGIGGN

-228 YAVLSYSLPPPSIDV
+228 YAVLSYVNPPPSIDT
-243 FTANPTTLILGNTSD
+243 FTASPSTLVLGNTFQ
-258 LTWSV
+258 LNWSV
-263 SGAVS
+263 SG
-268 TVEITAPPSTGSSI
+268 TVNSVNITDVGN
-282 GQVST
+282 VNT
-287 SGTAMVLPGGDVTYT
+287 SGSATILPGGDITYT
-302 LTATGTGGTSAKS
+302 ITATGPGGTVAKS
-315 LSLDVKIPPQIT
+315 VAIDVHIPPQIS
-327 FSVDQPQIVGGTT
+327 FSVDKSQIVGGDT
-340 ATLSWSVT
+340 ATLTWSVT
-348 GDADTMSINPGVG
+348 GDADTMSINPGIG
-361 NTLLAGTQTIQPSQ
+361 GTNLSGTQLIQPSQ

-386 GGSATAQ
+386 GGTDTEQ
-393 VTVEVVY
+393 LTVEVVY
-400 PPATSLTGAAS
+400 PPEVSLTGPLS
-411 TDYGNDITLSF
+411 TDYGDDITLTF

-435 KYVRNGNPDPDWVLA
+435 KYVSQGNPEPNWTLVEN
-450 QDLPTGQNT
+450 LPTGQNT

-472 GPDVVQFQLYAIG
+472 GPDVVQFQLYAVG

-515 KLRDEEPVITP
+515 KLLDEQPVITP
-526 DAVVTSEQIFVDDI
+526 DAEVTSQQILIDDI

>member
-1 MSTVTQSRYSPGQV
+1 MTVTQSRYSPGQV

-44 SLWNHSRGGFGRAG
+44 SLWNHDRGGFGRAG

-74 IGSQGGNGV
+74 IGGQGGNGV
-83 GPQNPGGSGGGS
+83 GPQNPGGSGGSS

-121 GRYTAWTGGGGGA
+121 GRYTAWVGGGGGA
-134 GRFGQNTGISGYYTA
+134 GRFGQDTGISGYYTA
-149 GRGIGGGGTS
+149 GRGIGGGATS
-159 GSPSWKNGQSAPAG
+159 SSPSWRTGQSAPAG

-192 NQTSNGYGGIGGN
+192 AQTSNGYGGIGGN

-228 YAVLSYSLPPPSIDV
+228 YAVLSYVNPPPSIDT
-243 FTANPTTLILGNTSD
+243 FTASPSTLVLGNTFQ
-258 LTWSV
+258 LNWSV
-263 SGAVS
+263 SGSVTS
-268 TVEITAPPSTGSSI
+268 VNISDVGN
-282 GQVST
+282 VNT
-287 SGTAMVLPGGDVTYT
+287 SGSATILPGGDITYT
-302 LTATGTGGTSAKS
+302 ITATGPGGTVAKS
-315 LSLDVKIPPQIT
+315 VAIDVHIPPQIS
-327 FSVDQPQIVGGTT
+327 FSVDKSQIVGGDT
-340 ATLSWSVT
+340 ATLTWSVT
-348 GDADTMSINPGVG
+348 GDADTMSINPGIG
-361 NTLLAGTQTIQPSQ
+361 GTNLSGTQLIQPSQ

-386 GGSATAQ
+386 GGTDTEQ
-393 VTVEVVY
+393 LTVEVVY
-400 PPATSLTGAAS
+400 PPEVSLTGPLS
-411 TDYGNDITLSF
+411 TDYGDDITLTF

-435 KYVRNGNPDPDWVLA
+435 KYVSQGNPEPNWTLVEN
-450 QDLPTGQNT
+450 LPTGQNT

-472 GPDVVQFQLYAIG
+472 GPDVVQFQLYAVG

-515 KLRDEEPVITP
+515 KLLDEQPVITP
-526 DAVVTSEQIFVDDI
+526 DAEVTSQQILIDDI

>member
-1 MSTVTQSRYSPGQV
+1 MSTITQSRNSPGQV

-25 VTFTIAAASG
+25 VTFTIAAGSG
-35 GGSKSPSDG
+35 GGSKSPSNG

-74 IGSQGGNGV
+74 IGGQGGNGV
-83 GPQNPGGSGGGS
+83 GPQNPGGGGGSS
-95 PLAGGGNGHRSGGGG
+95 PLAGGGSGHRSGGGG

-121 GRYTAWTGGGGGA
+121 GRYTAWVGGGGGA

-159 GSPSWKNGQSAPAG
+159 SSPSWRTGQSAPAG

-192 NQTSNGYGGIGGN
+192 AQTSNGYGGIGGN

-228 YAVLSYSLPPPSIDV
+228 YAVLSYVQPPPSIDT
-243 FTANPTTLILGNTSD
+243 FTANPTTLILGNTFQ
-258 LTWSV
+258 LNWSV
-263 SGAVS
+263 SGNVTS
-268 TVEITAPPSTGSSI
+268 VNITDVGNVNASGSATI
-282 GQVST
+282 
-287 SGTAMVLPGGDVTYT
+287 LPGGDTTYT
-302 LTATGTGGTSAKS
+302 ITASGPVGTTAKS
-315 LSLDVKIPPQIT
+315 VAIDVHIPPQIN
-327 FSVDQPQIVGGTT
+327 FSVDKPQLVGGDS
-340 ATLSWSVT
+340 ATLTWSVT
-348 GDADTMSINPGVG
+348 GDADTMSINPGIG
-361 NTLLAGTQTIQPSQ
+361 STNLSGTQVIQPSQ

-386 GGSATAQ
+386 GGSATSQ

-400 PPATSLTGAAS
+400 PPEVSLTGPLS
-411 TDYGNDITLSF
+411 TDYGDDIILTY

-428 TSLQLLR
+428 TSLQVLR
-435 KYVRNGNPDPDWVLA
+435 KYVSQGNPEPDWTLA
-450 QDLPTGQNT
+450 FDLPTGQNT
-459 SGNLLFSPDYDDF
+459 SGTLLFSPDYDDF
-472 GPDVVQFQLYAIG
+472 GPDVVQFQLYAVG

-515 KLRDEEPVITP
+515 KLRDEQPVITP
-526 DAVVTSEQIFVDDI
+526 DAEVTSQQILIDDI

>member
-1 MSTVTQSRYSPGQV
+1 MSTITQSRNSPGTV
-15 TWFVPAGATN
+15 TWTVPAGATN
-25 VTFTIAAASG
+25 VTFTIAAGSG
-35 GGSKSPSDG
+35 GGSKSPSNG

-74 IGSQGGNGV
+74 IGGQGGNGV
-83 GPQNPGGSGGGS
+83 GPQNPGGGGGSS
-95 PLAGGGNGHRSGGGG
+95 PLAGGGSGHRSGGGG

-121 GRYTAWTGGGGGA
+121 GRYTAWVGGGGGA

-159 GSPSWKNGQSAPAG
+159 SSPSWRTGQSAPAG

-192 NQTSNGYGGIGGN
+192 AQTSNGYGGIGGN

-228 YAVLSYSLPPPSIDV
+228 YAVLSYVQPPPSIDT
-243 FTANPTTLILGNTSD
+243 FTANPTTLILGNTFQ
-258 LTWSV
+258 LNWSV
-263 SGAVS
+263 SGNVTS
-268 TVEITAPPSTGSSI
+268 VNITDVGNVNASGSATI
-282 GQVST
+282 
-287 SGTAMVLPGGDVTYT
+287 LPGGDITYT
-302 LTATGTGGTSAKS
+302 ITASGPGGTTAKS
-315 LSLDVKIPPQIT
+315 VAIDVHIPPQIN
-327 FSVDQPQIVGGTT
+327 FSVDKPQLVGGDS
-340 ATLSWSVT
+340 ATLTWSVT
-348 GDADTMSINPGVG
+348 GDADTMSINPGIG
-361 NTLLAGTQTIQPSQ
+361 STNLSGTQVIQPSQ

-400 PPATSLTGAAS
+400 PPEVSLTGPIS
-411 TDYGNDITLSF
+411 TDYGDDIILTY

-428 TSLQLLR
+428 TSLQVLR
-435 KYVRNGNPDPDWVLA
+435 KYVSQGNPEPDWTLA
-450 QDLPTGQNT
+450 FDLPTGQNT
-459 SGNLLFSPDYDDF
+459 SGTLLFSPDYDDF
-472 GPDVVQFQLYAIG
+472 GPDVVQFQLYAVG

-515 KLRDEEPVITP
+515 KLRDEQPVITP
-526 DAVVTSEQIFVDDI
+526 DAEVTSQQILIDDI

>member
-1 MSTVTQSRYSPGQV
+1 MTVTQSRYSPGQV

-74 IGSQGGNGV
+74 IGGQGGNGV
-83 GPQNPGGSGGGS
+83 GPQNPGGSGGSS

-121 GRYTAWTGGGGGA
+121 GRYTAWVGGGGGA
-134 GRFGQNTGISGYYTA
+134 GRFGQETGISGYYTA
-149 GRGIGGGGTS
+149 GRGIGGGATS
-159 GSPSWKNGQSAPAG
+159 SSPSWRTGQSAPAG

-192 NQTSNGYGGIGGN
+192 AQTSNGYGGIGGN

-228 YAVLSYSLPPPSIDV
+228 YAVLSYVNPPPSIDT
-243 FTANPTTLILGNTSD
+243 FTASPSTLVLGNTFQ
-258 LTWSV
+258 LNWSV
-263 SGAVS
+263 SG
-268 TVEITAPPSTGSSI
+268 TVNSVNITDVGN
-282 GQVST
+282 VNT
-287 SGTAMVLPGGDVTYT
+287 SGSATILPGGDITYT
-302 LTATGTGGTSAKS
+302 ITATGPGGTVAKS
-315 LSLDVKIPPQIT
+315 VAIDVHIPPQIS
-327 FSVDQPQIVGGTT
+327 FSVDKSQIVGGDT
-340 ATLSWSVT
+340 ATLTWSVT
-348 GDADTMSINPGVG
+348 GDADTMSINPGIG
-361 NTLLAGTQTIQPSQ
+361 GTNLSGTQLIQPSQ

-386 GGSATAQ
+386 GGTDTEQ
-393 VTVEVVY
+393 LTVEVVY
-400 PPATSLTGAAS
+400 PPEVSLTGPLS
-411 TDYGNDITLSF
+411 TDYGDDITLTF

-435 KYVRNGNPDPDWVLA
+435 KYVSQGNPEPNWTLVEN
-450 QDLPTGQNT
+450 LPTGQNT

-472 GPDVVQFQLYAIG
+472 GPDVVQFQLYAVG

-515 KLRDEEPVITP
+515 KLLDEQPVITP
-526 DAVVTSEQIFVDDI
+526 DAEVTSQQILIDDI

>member
-1 MSTVTQSRYSPGQV
+1 MSTITQSRNSPGQV

-25 VTFTIAAASG
+25 VTFTIAAGSG
-35 GGSKSPSDG
+35 GGSKSPSNG

-74 IGSQGGNGV
+74 IGGQGGNGV
-83 GPQNPGGSGGGS
+83 GPQNPGGGGGSS
-95 PLAGGGNGHRSGGGG
+95 PLAGGGSGHRSGGGG
-110 GGATAVYDSWL
+110 GGATAVYDSWA
-121 GRYTAWTGGGGGA
+121 GRYTAWVGGGGGA

-159 GSPSWKNGQSAPAG
+159 SSPSWRNGQSAPAG

-192 NQTSNGYGGIGGN
+192 AQTSNGYGGIGGN

-228 YAVLSYSLPPPSIDV
+228 YAVLSYVQPPPSIDT
-243 FTANPTTLILGNTSD
+243 FTANPTTLILGNTFQ
-258 LTWSV
+258 LNWSV
-263 SGAVS
+263 SGNVTS
-268 TVEITAPPSTGSSI
+268 VNITDVGNVNASGSATI
-282 GQVST
+282 
-287 SGTAMVLPGGDVTYT
+287 LPGGDITYT
-302 LTATGTGGTSAKS
+302 ITASGPGGTTAKS
-315 LSLDVKIPPQIT
+315 VAIDVHIPPQIN
-327 FSVDQPQIVGGTT
+327 FSVDKPQLVGGDS
-340 ATLSWSVT
+340 ATLTWSVT
-348 GDADTMSINPGVG
+348 GDADTMSINPGIG
-361 NTLLAGTQTIQPSQ
+361 STNLSGTQVIQPSQ

-400 PPATSLTGAAS
+400 PPEVSLTGPVS
-411 TDYGNDITLSF
+411 TDYGDDIILTY

-428 TSLQLLR
+428 TSLQVLR
-435 KYVRNGNPDPDWVLA
+435 KYVSQGNPEPDWTLA
-450 QDLPTGQNT
+450 FDLPTGQNT
-459 SGNLLFSPDYDDF
+459 SGTLLFSPDYDDF
-472 GPDVVQFQLYAIG
+472 GPDVVQFQLYAVG
-485 EAGLNDTA
+485 EAGLTDTA

-526 DAVVTSEQIFVDDI
+526 DAVVTSEQIVVNDI

>member
-1 MSTVTQSRYSPGQV
+1 MSTITQSRNSPGTV
-15 TWFVPAGATN
+15 TWTVPAGATN
-25 VTFTIAAASG
+25 VTFTIAAGSG
-35 GGSKSPSDG
+35 GGSKSPSNG

-74 IGSQGGNGV
+74 IGGQGGDGV
-83 GPQNPGGSGGGS
+83 GPQNPGGSGGSS
-95 PLAGGGNGHRSGGGG
+95 PLAGGGSGHRSGGGG
-110 GGATAVYDSWL
+110 GGATAVYDSWA
-121 GRYTAWTGGGGGA
+121 GRYTAWVGGGGGA

-159 GSPSWKNGQSAPAG
+159 SSPSWRTGQSAPAG

-192 NQTSNGYGGIGGN
+192 AQTSNGYGGIGGN

-228 YAVLSYSLPPPSIDV
+228 YAVLSYVQPPPSIDT
-243 FTANPTTLILGNTSD
+243 FTANPTTLILGNTFQ
-258 LTWSV
+258 LNWSV
-263 SGAVS
+263 SGNVTS
-268 TVEITAPPSTGSSI
+268 VNITDVGNVNASGSATI
-282 GQVST
+282 
-287 SGTAMVLPGGDVTYT
+287 LPGGDITYT
-302 LTATGTGGTSAKS
+302 ITASGPGGTTAKS
-315 LSLDVKIPPQIT
+315 VAIDVHIPPQIN
-327 FSVDQPQIVGGTT
+327 FSVDKPQLVGGDS
-340 ATLSWSVT
+340 ATLTWSVT
-348 GDADTMSINPGVG
+348 GDADTMSINPGIG
-361 NTLLAGTQTIQPSQ
+361 STNLSGTQVIQPSQ

-400 PPATSLTGAAS
+400 PPEVSLTGPVS
-411 TDYGNDITLSF
+411 TDYGDDIILTY

-428 TSLQLLR
+428 TSLQVLR
-435 KYVRNGNPDPDWVLA
+435 KYVSQGNPEPDWTLA
-450 QDLPTGQNT
+450 FDLPTGQNT
-459 SGNLLFSPDYDDF
+459 SGTLLFSPDYDDF
-472 GPDVVQFQLYAIG
+472 GPDVVQFQLYAVG
-485 EAGLNDTA
+485 EAGLTDTA

-526 DAVVTSEQIFVDDI
+526 DAVVTSEQIVVNDI

>member
-1 MSTVTQSRYSPGQV
+1 MSTITQRRNSPGTV
-15 TWFVPAGATN
+15 TWTVPAGATN
-25 VTFTIAAASG
+25 VTFTIAAGSG

-74 IGSQGGNGV
+74 IGGQGGNGV
-83 GPQNPGGSGGGS
+83 GPQNPGGGGGSS
-95 PLAGGGNGHRSGGGG
+95 PLAGGGSGHRSGGGG

-121 GRYTAWTGGGGGA
+121 GRYTAWVGGGGGA
-134 GRFGQNTGISGYYTA
+134 GRFGQDTGISGYYTA
-149 GRGIGGGGTS
+149 GRGIGGGATS
-159 GSPSWKNGQSAPAG
+159 SSPSWKTGQSAPAG

-228 YAVLSYSLPPPSIDV
+228 YAVLSYVQPPPSIDT
-243 FTANPTTLILGNTSD
+243 FTANPTTLILGNTFQ
-258 LTWSV
+258 LNWSV
-263 SGAVS
+263 SGNVTSVNINNIGNVNAS
-268 TVEITAPPSTGSSI
+268 GSATVLAE
-282 GQVST
+282 
-287 SGTAMVLPGGDVTYT
+287 GDITYT
-302 LTATGTGGTSAKS
+302 LTATGPGGTVAKS
-315 LSLDVKIPPQIT
+315 VSIDVHIPPQIT
-327 FSVDQPQIVGGTT
+327 FSVDKPQLVGGDS
-340 ATLSWSVT
+340 ATLTWSVT
-348 GDADTMSINPGVG
+348 GDADTMSINPGIG
-361 NTLLAGTQTIQPSQ
+361 STNLSGTQVIQPSQ

-386 GGSATAQ
+386 GGTDTEQ
-393 VTVEVVY
+393 LTVEVVY
-400 PPATSLTGAAS
+400 PPEVQLTGPLS
-411 TDYGNDITLSF
+411 TDYGDDITLTY

-428 TSLQLLR
+428 TSLQVLR
-435 KYVRNGNPDPDWVLA
+435 KYVSQGNPEPNWTLA
-450 QDLPTGQNT
+450 FDLPTGQNT
-459 SGNLLFSPDYDDF
+459 TGTLLFSPDYDNF
-472 GPDVVQFQLYAIG
+472 GPDVVQFQLYAVG

-493 TFDAFINV
+493 TFDAFINI
-501 DRTPDAIDIPASED
+501 DRTPDAIDIPTSED
-515 KLRDEEPVITP
+515 KLRDEQPVITP
-526 DAVVTSEQIFVDDI
+526 DAEVTSQQILIDDI

>member
-1 MSTVTQSRYSPGQV
+1 MSTITQSRNSPGQV

-25 VTFTIAAASG
+25 VTFTIAAGSG
-35 GGSKSPSDG
+35 GGSKSPSNG

-74 IGSQGGNGV
+74 IGGQGGDGV
-83 GPQNPGGSGGGS
+83 GPQNPGGSGGSS
-95 PLAGGGNGHRSGGGG
+95 PLAGGGSGHRSGGGG

-121 GRYTAWTGGGGGA
+121 GRYTAWVGGGGGA

-159 GSPSWKNGQSAPAG
+159 SSPSWRTGQSAPAG

-192 NQTSNGYGGIGGN
+192 AQTSNGYGGIGGN

-228 YAVLSYSLPPPSIDV
+228 YAVLSYVQPPPSIDT
-243 FTANPTTLILGNTSD
+243 FTANPTTLILGNTFQ
-258 LTWSV
+258 LNWSV
-263 SGAVS
+263 SGNVTS
-268 TVEITAPPSTGSSI
+268 VNITDVGNVNASGSATI
-282 GQVST
+282 
-287 SGTAMVLPGGDVTYT
+287 LPGGDITYT
-302 LTATGTGGTSAKS
+302 ITASGPGGTTAKS
-315 LSLDVKIPPQIT
+315 VAIDVHIPPQIN
-327 FSVDQPQIVGGTT
+327 FSVDKPQLVGGDS
-340 ATLSWSVT
+340 ATLTWSVT
-348 GDADTMSINPGVG
+348 GDADTMSINPGIG
-361 NTLLAGTQTIQPSQ
+361 STNLSGTQVIQPSQ

-400 PPATSLTGAAS
+400 PPEVSLTGPVS
-411 TDYGNDITLSF
+411 TDYGDDIILTY

-428 TSLQLLR
+428 TSLQVLR
-435 KYVRNGNPDPDWVLA
+435 KYVSQGNPEPDWTLA
-450 QDLPTGQNT
+450 FDLPTGQNT
-459 SGNLLFSPDYDDF
+459 SGTLLFSPDYDDF
-472 GPDVVQFQLYAIG
+472 GPDVVQFQLYAVG

-493 TFDAFINV
+493 TFDAFINI

-515 KLRDEEPVITP
+515 KLRDEQPVITP
-526 DAVVTSEQIFVDDI
+526 DAEVTSQQILIDDI

>member
-1 MSTVTQSRYSPGQV
+1 MSTITQSRNSPGTV
-15 TWFVPAGATN
+15 TWTVPAGATN
-25 VTFTIAAASG
+25 VTFTIAAGSG
-35 GGSKSPSDG
+35 GGSKSPSNG

-74 IGSQGGNGV
+74 IGGQGGNGV
-83 GPQNPGGSGGGS
+83 GPQNPGGGGGSS
-95 PLAGGGNGHRSGGGG
+95 PLAGGGSGHRSGGGG

-121 GRYTAWTGGGGGA
+121 GRYTAWVGGGGGA

-159 GSPSWKNGQSAPAG
+159 SSPSWRNGQSAPAG

-192 NQTSNGYGGIGGN
+192 AQTSNGYGGIGGN

-228 YAVLSYSLPPPSIDV
+228 YAVLSYVQPPPSIDT
-243 FTANPTTLILGNTSD
+243 FTANPTTLILGNTFQ
-258 LTWSV
+258 LNWSV
-263 SGAVS
+263 SGNVTS
-268 TVEITAPPSTGSSI
+268 VNITDVGNVNASGSATI
-282 GQVST
+282 
-287 SGTAMVLPGGDVTYT
+287 LPGGDITYT
-302 LTATGTGGTSAKS
+302 ITASGPGGTTAKS
-315 LSLDVKIPPQIT
+315 VAIDVHIPPQIN
-327 FSVDQPQIVGGTT
+327 FSVDKPQLVGGDS
-340 ATLSWSVT
+340 ATLTWSVT
-348 GDADTMSINPGVG
+348 GDADTMSINPGIG
-361 NTLLAGTQTIQPSQ
+361 STNLSGTQVIQPSQ

-400 PPATSLTGAAS
+400 PPEVSLTGPVS
-411 TDYGNDITLSF
+411 TDYGDDIILTY

-428 TSLQLLR
+428 TSLQVLR
-435 KYVRNGNPDPDWVLA
+435 KYVSQGNPEPDWTLA
-450 QDLPTGQNT
+450 FDLPTGQNT
-459 SGNLLFSPDYDDF
+459 SGTLLFSPDYDDF
-472 GPDVVQFQLYAIG
+472 GPDVVQFQLYAVG

-493 TFDAFINV
+493 TFDAFINI

-515 KLRDEEPVITP
+515 KLRDEQPVITP
-526 DAVVTSEQIFVDDI
+526 DAEVTSQQILIDDI